1 MGKMQD
7 EIKGLRRQNRHLE
20 NIVQRQ
26 RQHIEAAESVIEAFK
41 RGVDAH
47 YAACAVQF
55 GEKREDC
62 DTLWGY
68 HLEIPAELVT
78 QALTDYNVQVA
89 LDKERGVYVIGAM
102 KKDSPLME

>member
-7 EIKGLRRQNRHLE
+7 EIKALRRQNTHLQ

-26 RQHIEAAESVIEAFK
+26 REWLAEADEAIKVFSK
-41 RGVDAH
+41 MVDAH

-62 DTLWGY
+62 GVLWGY
-68 HLEIPAELVT
+68 HLEIPTELV
-78 QALTDYNVQVA
+78 ARGLTDYNVKYE

-102 KKDSPLME
+102 PKE

>member
-7 EIKGLRRQNRHLE
+7 EIKALRRQNTHLQ
-20 NIVQRQ
+20 NVVQRQ
-26 RQHIEAAESVIEAFK
+26 RQHLSELTGAIQDYKKSIT
-41 RGVDAH
+41 AH
-47 YAACAVQF
+47 YVACAITF

-78 QALTDYNVQVA
+78 RGLTDYTVQYE
-89 LDKERGVYVIGAM
+89 LDKERGVYVIGVSP
-102 KKDSPLME
+102 KK

>member
-1 MGKMQD
+1 MEVVTFEG
-7 EIKGLRRQNRHLE
+7 EISQHFVGNLYAGG
-20 NIVQRQ
+20 IVVL
-26 RQHIEAAESVIEAFK
+26 IK

-78 QALTDYNVQVA
+78 QALTDYTVQVA

-102 KKDSPLME
+102 KKE

>member
-26 RQHIEAAESVIEAFK
+26 RQHIEDAESVSEAFK
-41 RGVDAH
+41 RSMDAH

-68 HLEIPAELVT
+68 HLEIPAKLVT
-78 QALTDYNVQVA
+78 QALTDYTVQVA

-102 KKDSPLME
+102 KKE

>member
-7 EIKGLRRQNRHLE
+7 EIKALRRQNVHLQ
-20 NIVQRQ
+20 NVVQRQ
-26 RQHIEAAESVIEAFK
+26 RERLADADEAIAAFG
-41 RGVDAH
+41 RMVDAH
-47 YAACAVQF
+47 YAACAVKF

-78 QALTDYNVQVA
+78 RGLTDYAVEYA
-89 LDKERGVYVIGAM
+89 LDKERGVYVIGA
-102 KKDSPLME
+102 SPKE

>member
-1 MGKMQD
+1 MDYWHKRYTCPYFTSS
-7 EIKGLRRQNRHLE
+7 EKRR
-20 NIVQRQ
+20 
-26 RQHIEAAESVIEAFK
+26 
-41 RGVDAH
+41 GWH

-78 QALTDYNVQVA
+78 QALTDYTVQVA

-102 KKDSPLME
+102 KKE

>member
-7 EIKGLRRQNRHLE
+7 EIKALRRQNTHLQT
-20 NIVQRQ
+20 IVQRQ
-26 RQHIEAAESVIEAFK
+26 RERLAEAAEAIKVFNNV
-41 RGVDAH
+41 VDAH

-102 KKDSPLME
+102 KKDSPPMG

>member
-20 NIVQRQ
+20 NVVQRQ
-26 RQHIEAAESVIEAFK
+26 RQHIEDAESVIEAFR

-55 GEKREDC
+55 GENREDC

-68 HLEIPAELVT
+68 HLEIPAEL
-78 QALTDYNVQVA
+78 DYTVQVA

-102 KKDSPLME
+102 KKE

>member
-1 MGKMQD
+1 MGKMQE
-7 EIKGLRRQNRHLE
+7 EIKALRRQNKHLT

-26 RQHIEAAESVIEAFK
+26 RQHIEDTEGVIEAYR
-41 RGVDAH
+41 RGIDAH
-47 YAACAVQF
+47 YAACAVLF

-68 HLEIPAELVT
+68 HLEIPSALVT
-78 QALTDYNVQVA
+78 SGLADYTVKVA

-102 KKDSPLME
+102 KKDSPPMD

>member
-1 MGKMQD
+1 MGKMQE
-7 EIKGLRRQNRHLE
+7 EIKALRRQNTHLQ
-20 NIVQRQ
+20 NVVQRQ
-26 RQHIEAAESVIEAFK
+26 RERLAEADEAIKAF
-41 RGVDAH
+41 GDMVDAH

-78 QALTDYNVQVA
+78 QAMTDYTVQAA

-102 KKDSPLME
+102 KKE

>member
-7 EIKGLRRQNRHLE
+7 EIKALRRQNTHLQ
-20 NIVQRQ
+20 NVVQRQ
-26 RQHIEAAESVIEAFK
+26 RERLSEADEAMKAFSNM
-41 RGVDAH
+41 VDAH

-68 HLEIPAELVT
+68 HLEIPAKFV
-78 QALTDYNVQVA
+78 AKGLTDYTVQYK
-89 LDKERGVYVIGAM
+89 LDKERGVYVIGV
-102 KKDSPLME
+102 SPKE

>member
-26 RQHIEAAESVIEAFK
+26 RQHIEYAESVIEAFK
-41 RGVDAH
+41 RGMDAH

-62 DTLWGY
+62 GVLWGY
-68 HLEIPAELVT
+68 HLEMPAELVT
-78 QALTDYNVQVA
+78 RGLTDYTVKYE

-102 KKDSPLME
+102 KKE